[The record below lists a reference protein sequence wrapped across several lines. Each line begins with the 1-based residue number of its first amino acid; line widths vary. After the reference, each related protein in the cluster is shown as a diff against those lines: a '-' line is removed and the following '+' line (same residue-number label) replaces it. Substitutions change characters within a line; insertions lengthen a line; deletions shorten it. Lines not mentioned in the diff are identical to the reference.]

1 MKVTT
6 GIDIIEVGRIKD
18 AIEEMEDK
26 FLNKIY
32 TEQEIEYCNNSKLMK
47 YQHFAAR
54 FAVKEAVF
62 KAISDYDNLDKEDLW
77 KNIEVINKESGKPV
91 INVEKLKKKM
101 GKTADNL
108 ELKDVE
114 ISISHI
120 QEYAVASAVAVF
132 EERRQ

>member
-77 KNIEVINKESGKPV
+77 KSIEVINKESGKPV

-101 GKTADNL
+101 GKTADNF

>member
-77 KNIEVINKESGKPV
+77 KSIEVINKESGKPV

-108 ELKDVE
+108 GLKDVE

>member
-77 KNIEVINKESGKPV
+77 KSIEVINKESGKPV

-132 EERRQ
+132 EERWQ

>member
-6 GIDIIEVGRIKD
+6 GIDIIEVSRIKD

-62 KAISDYDNLDKEDLW
+62 KAISDCDNLDKEDLW
-77 KNIEVINKESGKPV
+77 KSIEVINKVSGKPV
-91 INVEKLKKKM
+91 INVEKLKKKI
-101 GKTADNL
+101 GKTANNMK
-108 ELKDVE
+108 LKDVE

-120 QEYAVASAVAVF
+120 KEYAVASAVVVF
-132 EERRQ
+132 DSV

>member
-77 KNIEVINKESGKPV
+77 KSIEVINKESGKPV

>member
-6 GIDIIEVGRIKD
+6 GIDIIEVNRVKD
-18 AIEEMEDK
+18 AIEEMNDK

-62 KAISDYDNLDKEDLW
+62 KAISDCDNLDKEELW
-77 KNIEVINKESGKPV
+77 KSIEVINKESGKPV
-91 INVEKLKKKM
+91 LNVEKLKKKKL
-101 GKTADNL
+101 KTADNL
-108 ELKDVE
+108 KLKDVE

-120 QEYAVASAVAVF
+120 NEYAVASAVAVF
-132 EERRQ
+132 E